1 MSGHPDTNDGTEPED
16 TEQSF
21 EERIS
26 EIRDKD
32 KLTRLFRPSNAKIIA
47 VLSISPRDM
56 SATQISEQAG
66 IDPSTFYENRDFL
79 LEQNIIEKT
88 RKTGQ
93 SPMYDLSDSETGRL
107 VAKLRGSLY

>member
-1 MSGHPDTNDGTEPED
+1 MSGPSDTNDCTESGPSEK
-16 TEQSF
+16 SV

-32 KLTRLFRPSNAKIIA
+32 KLARLFKPSNAKIIA

-56 SATQISEQAG
+56 SATQIAENAG
-66 IDPSTFYENRDFL
+66 IDSSTFYAQRGFL

-93 SPMYDLSDSETGRL
+93 SPMYDLADSETGRL